1 MVVVNDGWIEVHQ
14 TRYTCFLFTSFF
26 SEGFR
31 KSSPCSFT
39 VKTHGDIIERVLNM
53 CSSRYGYISK
63 TSFVT
68 TLNPRSTELSTARS
82 HQGSA

>member
-1 MVVVNDGWIEVHQ
+1 MGYGGGLWMDRCTSDTI
-14 TRYTCFLFTSFF
+14 YLFSFTSFF

-39 VKTHGDIIERVLNM
+39 VKTHGDSIERVLNI
-53 CSSRYGYISK
+53 CRSYGNTSK

-68 TLNPRSTELSTARS
+68 TLNPRPTELSTARS